1 MKQINGEKELEL
13 GNFNQYG
20 SRREPQWRKRRSQSA
35 GHDSSPRRSDSGQA
49 HSDSRGYSGSRQS
62 EGDYRQNA
70 RGNGKWNDSRGGKS
84 RYDRN
89 DRSGRYRSGREDERG
104 ERGHR
109 GQRSGRSWG
118 AGKNN
123 ARGFEQG
130 NRRGGRRFDGG
141 RDERREREGQDSRTG
156 KHSYGVRDSRYR
168 AKEWRHENEPK
179 IPPAVKASDLDRESR
194 VALSSLD
201 PDNAEKVA
209 RHLVM
214 AGSLLDVDAE
224 EAYLHAR
231 AAVSRAGRIGTVR
244 EAAALAA
251 YGCGKYSEALR
262 EVRAARRLN
271 GTDSL
276 RAIEADCERGLG
288 KPEKALEIIAE
299 TDTSSFNL
307 SDLVELVIVQAGARH
322 DLGESDAA
330 LVLLNNFLDK
340 YQPEEPILLARI
352 LSYKADLLREIGRE
366 DEAEQVEAETP
377 EVPDTVAIVDLE
389 EVLEADNPY
398 VPSDLHGSRKPLVET
413 ADVLLVDLDGVCYT
427 GSRDVPKAA
436 EGLAM
441 VRKIGLK
448 VQFLTNN
455 ASRTPQQVA
464 DKLRSHQIVAEEGEV
479 MTAAMD
485 AVDILNHKIDPESK
499 VLVVGTQALADTVA
513 EAGFTVVTEASE
525 QPVAVIQGYGPNV
538 GWEQMSQAAYAINNG
553 ALFIATNLD
562 ATLPTEQGFALGNGS
577 LVAAVEHATGQKPF
591 AAGKPFAGIYRKAA
605 GRAQATKPLAVGD
618 RLDTDIAGAVAADM
632 LSLHVLTGVSDAKA
646 VALAHPDRR
655 PSYLGLDLTDLMRP
669 HPGPVHQP
677 TGAWTS
683 GESAGFMVA
692 EDGRVLRDGQPVDN
706 GAVLSLEDYRAL
718 VAAVW
723 EARDQGV
730 FVHLP
735 DLEVVRETDN
745 SNQELSDEVEE
756 NAQSAKM
763 QDSQACEDK
772 EDLEDS
778 FSSEDVKLADE
789 TDDECDQ

>member
-35 GHDSSPRRSDSGQA
+35 GHDSSPRRSDLGQA

-62 EGDYRQNA
+62 G

-89 DRSGRYRSGREDERG
+89 DRSGRYRAEREDERSD
-104 ERGHR
+104 RRQR

-118 AGKNN
+118 SGKNN
-123 ARGFEQG
+123 GRAFEQG
-130 NRRGGRRFDGG
+130 FRRGGRRFDGG
-141 RDERREREGQDSRTG
+141 RDERREREAQDSRTG

-224 EAYLHAR
+224 EAYLHAK

-251 YGCGKYSEALR
+251 YGCGKYNEALR

-330 LVLLNNFLDK
+330 LVLLNNFLDN
-340 YQPEEPILLARI
+340 YQPDEPVLLARI

-366 DEAEQVEAETP
+366 DEAQQVEEETP
-377 EVPDTVAIVDLE
+377 EVPDTVAIVD
-389 EVLEADNPY
+389 
-398 VPSDLHGSRKPLVET
+398 
-413 ADVLLVDLDGVCYT
+413 
-427 GSRDVPKAA
+427 
-436 EGLAM
+436 
-441 VRKIGLK
+441 
-448 VQFLTNN
+448 
-455 ASRTPQQVA
+455 
-464 DKLRSHQIVAEEGEV
+464 
-479 MTAAMD
+479 
-485 AVDILNHKIDPESK
+485 
-499 VLVVGTQALADTVA
+499 
-513 EAGFTVVTEASE
+513 
-525 QPVAVIQGYGPNV
+525 
-538 GWEQMSQAAYAINNG
+538 
-553 ALFIATNLD
+553 
-562 ATLPTEQGFALGNGS
+562 
-577 LVAAVEHATGQKPF
+577 
-591 AAGKPFAGIYRKAA
+591 
-605 GRAQATKPLAVGD
+605 
-618 RLDTDIAGAVAADM
+618 
-632 LSLHVLTGVSDAKA
+632 
-646 VALAHPDRR
+646 
-655 PSYLGLDLTDLMRP
+655 
-669 HPGPVHQP
+669 
-677 TGAWTS
+677 
-683 GESAGFMVA
+683 
-692 EDGRVLRDGQPVDN
+692 
-706 GAVLSLEDYRAL
+706 
-718 VAAVW
+718 
-723 EARDQGV
+723 
-730 FVHLP
+730 
-735 DLEVVRETDN
+735 
-745 SNQELSDEVEE
+745 
-756 NAQSAKM
+756 
-763 QDSQACEDK
+763 
-772 EDLEDS
+772 
-778 FSSEDVKLADE
+778 
-789 TDDECDQ
+789 